1 MGYINFYF
9 IPKHGVAPFS
19 CTIPLGS
26 SVSHFPNNLERLL
39 CAGWI
44 NQDAHA
50 YPDQE
55 YSNMSGMGGLCNHYY
70 WSHSLKA
77 KGFLETTW
85 ISSQLVTRLGFQ
97 KNFPP
102 SWCTP
107 LVINHSEL
115 DLQMDLTVF
124 SMPGHNPVQHQHNA
138 FLPLHNTEQQEMM
151 Q

>member
-9 IPKHGVAPFS
+9 IPKHGVASFS
-19 CTIPLGS
+19 CTISLGS
-26 SVSHFPNNLERLL
+26 SISSFPNLERLI

-55 YSNMSGMGGLCNHYY
+55 YSNMSGMGGAPQPLLLEPL
-70 WSHSLKA
+70 LKSQ
-77 KGFLETTW
+77 G
-85 ISSQLVTRLGFQ
+85 ISGDYFNLQSTCHQIRLPK

-102 SWCTP
+102 SWCTL

-138 FLPLHNTEQQEMM
+138 FLPLHNTEQ
-151 Q
+151 